1 MVIIE
6 ANGGLHLKGYSK
18 FSVKTGEPL
27 QKLRPDGTPLRVQQS
42 VLLVR
47 KDDTYPSK
55 SHWRVQELAVAK
67 QRQIAEWEKKS
78 ETATPGPASPSGD
91 MTVTSF
97 YETVFLPW
105 LEELVTTDQKSHTT
119 LVSYKRYSDTY
130 LAGHFNGTK
139 TFKNYEPY
147 IGAHPSESPTARR

>member
-6 ANGGLHLKGYSK
+6 ANGGFHLKGYAKVSFK
-18 FSVKTGEPL
+18 DGKPL
-27 QKLRPDGTPLRVQQS
+27 QKLRADGTPLRVQQS
-42 VLLVR
+42 VLLAR

-67 QRQIAEWEKKS
+67 QRQIAEWEKAS
-78 ETATPGPASPSGD
+78 ETATAEPAAPSGD

-105 LEELVTTDQKSHTT
+105 LEELVKTGQKSHST
-119 LVSYKRYSDTY
+119 LVSYKRYWDTY
-130 LAGHFNGTK
+130 LADHFNGTK

-147 IGAHPSESPTARR
+147 ICLLYTSRCV